1 MKTVGSRKIVS
12 KEIQLDADVYTGVFG
27 EIWFQEGAHTLHF
40 GDDETVGGVV
50 LHGAIGGP
58 ETVCPAGVDTVVYT
72 ASDPSIRTLKGTAQ
86 AVGYET
92 GVTDFPDTHSAEI
105 MAVKNIRTN
114 QGEVSVYG
122 VTYTSVNPLVTFD
135 ATVNGEGLLQI
146 VAQPTSVGN
155 SVTITSITFEFV

>member
-1 MKTVGSRKIVS
+1 MGSRKIVS
-12 KEIQLDADVYTGVFG
+12 KEFNQPAEEYVGRIG
-27 EIWFQEGAHTLHF
+27 EVWFQEGSQVIHF
-40 GDDETVGGVV
+40 GNNLTVGGIT

-92 GVTDFPDTHSAEI
+92 GVTDFTDTHSADI

-135 ATVNGEGLLQI
+135 ATVNGDGLLQI

-155 SVTITSITFEFV
+155 SVTITSITFEIV